1 MQIRLRPEARLDI
14 YEASLFYDRQSD
26 SLGDKFTESIFED
39 MERLE
44 RFAGI
49 HSKRGRYFR
58 IFSQKFPYMIC
69 YDIRGEE
76 IVVVAVLSCR
86 MLPATIDD
94 TLDER

>member
-14 YEASLFYDRQSD
+14 YEASRFYDRQSD
-26 SLGDKFTESIFED
+26 GLGDRFVESIFED
-39 MERLE
+39 MERLAQL
-44 RFAGI
+44 AGI

-58 IFSQKFPYMIC
+58 IFSQKFPFMIC
-69 YDIRGEE
+69 YDVSGEE
-76 IVVVAVLSCR
+76 IVLVAVLSCR